1 MQSGSASMHVSQAHL
16 AKEVLA
22 EIPDQILG
30 YMKRYGIKPRPPL
43 QGNTNQAGQGA
54 APHMQPPQQPHV
66 PQYPSGPPQHHSMGP
81 PPPYQP

>member
-1 MQSGSASMHVSQAHL
+1 MHVSQAHL

-22 EIPDQILG
+22 EIPDQILS

-43 QGNTNQAGQGA
+43 QSNEVQTQGDVRGQMPPNMQHQRPPA
-54 APHMQPPQQPHV
+54 AP
-66 PQYPSGPPQHHSMGP
+66 YPGGPPQHQMMGP